1 MCGTISHTSYEYI
14 FRWYSWSFTQIAHL
28 NFICKFLPIYTHT
41 HIHMHHFF
49 CCISI
54 SAVSPEFSTTRQK
67 IIFTWILSFTST
79 NRTGIYLHWNQPTN
93 MTRVSILKF
102 NNSTKVILWLI
113 LPWKYDKFFE
123 WKSKLLWKNFN
134 KPVQLN
140 RSIGNVKLFTS
151 MEISRWQ
158 WISGISMDSQQQKRE
173 KKKPTKRRI
182 KMNQTYFLNS
192 YENLLL
198 KWMN

>member
-1 MCGTISHTSYEYI
+1 MIFMKFHSNCSLEFHLQIS
-14 FRWYSWSFTQIAHL
+14 FNL
-28 NFICKFLPIYTHT
+28 HT

-173 KKKPTKRRI
+173 KKNQLNAESKWI
-182 KMNQTYFLNS
+182 KLISSIRMKIYFWNEWTNNVLVDLRKS
-192 YENLLL
+192 
-198 KWMN
+198 W